1 MFVLNAKHILL
12 GCLFGQQMEGFSKVY
27 RGRWGCRLNN
37 NAAVS
42 SHWGFRGYKR
52 HSTRRV

>member
-12 GCLFGQQMEGFSKVY
+12 GSRMGVEGFSKSFKN
-27 RGRWGCRLNN
+27 RWGCRLNN

-52 HSTRRV
+52 NSTQVV